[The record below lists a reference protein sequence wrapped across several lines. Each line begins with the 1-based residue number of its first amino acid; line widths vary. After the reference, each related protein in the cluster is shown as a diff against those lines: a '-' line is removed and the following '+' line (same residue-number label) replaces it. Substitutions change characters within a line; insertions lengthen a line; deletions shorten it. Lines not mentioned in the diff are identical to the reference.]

1 MRDKGSAWDKFR
13 LEIGTSTILEGGTM
27 KRMIQLGAVV
37 LALSIGGA
45 GIASAQTPE
54 QVQQKQMEGTKT
66 NIKAVHEQ
74 ELHNHLM
81 QNQAEQ
87 KQLQAVI
94 QQKQAD
100 QRQLQAVPDQASV
113 KDKLLQNQDEQKQ
126 VQAALAQKQKE
137 QMQMMSDLEKV
148 KAAQ

>member
-1 MRDKGSAWDKFR
+1 
-13 LEIGTSTILEGGTM
+13 M
-27 KRMIQLGAVV
+27 KRMIQLSAVA

-45 GIASAQTPE
+45 GVAAAQTPE
-54 QVQQKQMEGTKT
+54 QVQQKQMEGAKT

-81 QNQAEQ
+81 QNQSEQ
-87 KQLQAVI
+87 KQLQAAL

-113 KDKLLQNQDEQKQ
+113 KDKLLQNQEEQKKL
-126 VQAALAQKQKE
+126 QATLEQKQKE
-137 QMQMMSDLEKV
+137 QMQMTSDLEKV
-148 KAAQ
+148 KAAK

>member
-1 MRDKGSAWDKFR
+1 
-13 LEIGTSTILEGGTM
+13 M

-54 QVQQKQMEGTKT
+54 PVQQKAMEGAKT
-66 NIKAVHEQ
+66 DIKAVHEQ

-87 KQLQAVI
+87 KQ
-94 QQKQAD
+94 KE
-100 QRQLQAVPDQASV
+100 QRQMTS
-113 KDKLLQNQDEQKQ
+113 E
-126 VQAALAQKQKE
+126 
-137 QMQMMSDLEKV
+137 LEKV